1 MKSHKK
7 ALCWVLSITALTLLL
22 SIPLACST
30 ADESVQRE
38 LGNLPPATPALPA
51 LHDPVTQLETDS
63 PIAGAMTV
71 PTPTLALLPVEYQGT
86 PGVTSGSPQEDPEEE
101 NTPTTAPT
109 KTPYPT
115 DFVKPTE
122 LPTPTPIIF
131 PTDAPPSRS
140 SEKTGDASTLAS
152 EVTRFTDQRAH
163 YAVAAISHVRVVSH
177 RTVEPDLDEDWPNDT
192 PPYEYLGDEP
202 MAWKR
207 TVIEAVETLHGT
219 IPDNYEL
226 MTLEPSKNQWLEQG
240 KEYILFIREGTV
252 LDSEL
257 TGDANG
263 RYVFN
268 EDQLEAFGGHAGLA
282 LHPQLWIIDGDTAWR
297 LPGDHLWNLTKSSD
311 LAAARAG
318 GENLSVVAMKA
329 AIRAGLKR

>member
-1 MKSHKK
+1 MMSD
-7 ALCWVLSITALTLLL
+7 LTTAFRTAMTMAAGLLL
-22 SIPLACST
+22 GLSVLAC
-30 ADESVQRE
+30 
-38 LGNLPPATPALPA
+38 GPAA
-51 LHDPVTQLETDS
+51 PVTPEEN
-63 PIAGAMTV
+63 AGIVA
-71 PTPTLALLPVEYQGT
+71 PA
-86 PGVTSGSPQEDPEEE
+86 PQEQL
-101 NTPTTAPT
+101 TPTTAPT

-140 SEKTGDASTLAS
+140 SATTRDVSAPAS
-152 EVTRFTDQRAH
+152 EVTGFTDQRAQ
-163 YAVAAISHVRVVSH
+163 YAVTAISHVRVVSH

-202 MAWKR
+202 MAWQR

-240 KEYILFIREGTV
+240 KEYVLFIREGTV

-268 EDQLEAFGGHAGLA
+268 EDQLETFGGHAGLA

-297 LPGDHLWNLTKSSD
+297 LPGDHLWNPTESPD

-318 GENLSVVAMKA
+318 GESLSVVALKA
-329 AIRAGLKR
+329 AIRAGLK

>member
-1 MKSHKK
+1 MIPDLTT
-7 ALCWVLSITALTLLL
+7 AFRTVLTMVAGLLL
-22 SIPLACST
+22 GLSVLACGP
-30 ADESVQRE
+30 AAQ
-38 LGNLPPATPALPA
+38 ATPEKNPGMVAPPPQA
-51 LHDPVTQLETDS
+51 QLT
-63 PIAGAMTV
+63 PI
-71 PTPTLALLPVEYQGT
+71 
-86 PGVTSGSPQEDPEEE
+86 
-101 NTPTTAPT
+101 TAPT

-140 SEKTGDASTLAS
+140 SATTRDVSTPASR
-152 EVTRFTDQRAH
+152 VTEFTHQRAES
-163 YAVAAISHVRVVSH
+163 AVAAIAHVRVVSH

-202 MAWKR
+202 MGWQR
-207 TVIEAVETLHGT
+207 TVIEAVETLHGA

-226 MTLEPSKNQWLEQG
+226 MTLEPSQNQWLEQG
-240 KEYILFIREGTV
+240 KEYVLFIREGTV

-268 EDQLEAFGGHAGLA
+268 EDQLETFGGHAGLA

-297 LPGDHLWNLTKSSD
+297 LPGDHLWNPTESPD
-311 LAAARAG
+311 LAAAQAG
-318 GENLSVVAMKA
+318 GESLSVVALKA
-329 AIRAGLKR
+329 AIRAGLK